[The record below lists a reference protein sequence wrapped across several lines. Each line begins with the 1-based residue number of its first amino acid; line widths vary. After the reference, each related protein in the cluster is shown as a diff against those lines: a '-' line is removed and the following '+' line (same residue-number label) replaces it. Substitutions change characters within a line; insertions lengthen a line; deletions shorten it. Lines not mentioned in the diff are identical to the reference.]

1 MSAMQRRKGADGE
14 RELARLLRESLGA
27 GVFRNLDQPRQGGAD
42 LLGIA
47 GWAIEVK
54 RATRPALAAWWSQA
68 CAQADALAC
77 RPALAYRLDRQPWRV
92 VVALR
97 HIATGFEFAPL
108 EMRVETDLEVF
119 TALVRETI
127 G

>member
-1 MSAMQRRKGADGE
+1 MSAMQRRKGATGE

-27 GVFRNLDQPRQGGAD
+27 DVVRNLDQPRQGGAD
-42 LLGIA
+42 LLGIS

-54 RATRPALAAWWSQA
+54 RAARPLLSAWWQQA
-68 CAQADALAC
+68 CVQADTLAC
-77 RPALAYRLDRQPWRV
+77 RPALAYRLDRHPWRF

-97 HIATGFEFAPL
+97 HIASGFENAPL
-108 EMRVETDLEVF
+108 SLRIETDLDVF
-119 TALVRETI
+119 AALVRETS